1 MASTE
6 DLRTR
11 RRRETARDVHLVALR
26 LVRERGFDA
35 VTVEAISAAA
45 GIAPRTFFNYFPTKE
60 AAVVYGPFDL
70 ADADVQAFCAGP
82 AVPPPKLLRELLVL
96 LASNLVTDPPSRDE
110 LHDVLAVAHAH
121 PGVLSAMLGQLDDF
135 KQRVAGLVADRLGR
149 PADDEAADMI
159 AALALTVLRTG
170 FDRWAVSTRSGSKDD
185 PVAHINHAVELMST
199 LFGASRTSK
208 LL

>member
-26 LVRERGFDA
+26 LVRERGFDD

-60 AAVVYGPFDL
+60 AAVVHGPFDL
-70 ADADVQAFCAGP
+70 VDSDVHAFCARP
-82 AVPPPKLLRELLVL
+82 AVSPPELLRELVVL
-96 LASNLVTDPPSRDE
+96 LGSNLATDPPSRDE

-121 PGVLSAMLGQLDDF
+121 PGVLSAMLGQLEGF
-135 KQRVAGLVADRLGR
+135 KERVAGLVADRLGR
-149 PADDEAADMI
+149 PADDEEADMI
-159 AALALTVLRTG
+159 AALALTVLRIG
-170 FDRWAVSTRSGSKDD
+170 FDRWAVSTLSGSGED
-185 PVAHINHAVELMST
+185 PVAHIDHAVDLMQQ
-199 LFGASRTSK
+199 LFGPPGR
-208 LL
+208 